1 MMTFTSDPA
10 SDYSNAELVEI
21 LNRGFE
27 SYFVPIAFHVAAF
40 LNMVRKDGIDLTS
53 SRVLLKDDNPMGIA
67 LIARRGWTSRLAA
80 MGIAKEYRGLGAGS
94 WFMEH
99 LIREAGQRGER
110 EMLLE
115 VIEQNEPA
123 VHLYKKC
130 GFEIMRRLIGLI
142 RRDAV
147 EDAEG
152 QLEEIDIHTAS
163 NLITQYGLPDL
174 PWQLSGE
181 SIAQTNPP
189 ARAYCK
195 GSAYTVITNPEAN
208 DVVVWSLLV
217 EPSTRGNERGADML
231 KSVIAKH
238 PHKTWHIPALLPEEL
253 GIVYESAGFVREE
266 LSQWQMRLRL

>member
-1 MMTFTSDPA
+1 MTFTSNPA
-10 SDYSNAELVEI
+10 SDYSNTELVEI

-27 SYFVPIAFHVAAF
+27 GYYVPVTFHVTAF

-53 SRVLLKDDNPMGIA
+53 SRILLKDDDPLGIA

-80 MGIAKEYRGLGAGS
+80 MGIAREYRGRGAGS

-99 LIREAGQRGER
+99 LIHEAGQRGER

-115 VIEQNEPA
+115 VIEQNGPA
-123 VHLYKKC
+123 VHLYEKC

-147 EDAEG
+147 EQGGGELQD
-152 QLEEIDIHTAS
+152 IDIRSVAS
-163 NLITQYGLPDL
+163 LITHYGLPDL

-181 SIAQTNPP
+181 SIAQSNPP
-189 ARAYCK
+189 ARAYYR
-195 GSAYTVITNPEAN
+195 GPAYTVITNPEAN

-217 EPSTRGNERGADML
+217 EPSARGDRLGTELL
-231 KSVIAKH
+231 KSVIAKY
-238 PHKTWHIPALLPEEL
+238 PHKTWHIPALLPEEV
-253 GIVYESAGFVREE
+253 GRVYEGAGFVREE

>member
-1 MMTFTSDPA
+1 MTFTSDPA
-10 SDYSNAELVEI
+10 SDYSNVELVDI

-27 SYFVPIAFHVAAF
+27 SYFVPIVFHVTAF

-53 SRVLLKDDNPMGIA
+53 SRVLLKGDNPIGIA

-80 MGIAKEYRGLGAGS
+80 MGVAKEYRGMGAGS
-94 WFMEH
+94 WFMEY
-99 LIREAGQRGER
+99 LIHEAHQRGER

-115 VIEQNEPA
+115 VIEQNQPA
-123 VHLYKKC
+123 VRLYQSC
-130 GFEIMRRLIGLI
+130 GFESMRRLIGFI

-147 EDAEG
+147 EDVPG
-152 QLEEIDIHTAS
+152 QLEEVDIHTVAS
-163 NLITQYGLPDL
+163 LITQHGLPDL

-189 ARAYCK
+189 SRAYCK
-195 GSAYTVITNPEAN
+195 GQAYTIITNPESS
-208 DVVVWSLLV
+208 DVVFWSLLV
-217 EPSTRGNERGADML
+217 EPAARGHGLGTDLL
-231 KSVIAKH
+231 KAVIAQH

-253 GIVYESAGFVREE
+253 GIVYERAGFVREE

>member
-1 MMTFTSDPA
+1 MSLTSHPA
-10 SDYSNAELVEI
+10 SDYSNIELVEI

-27 SYFVPIAFHVAAF
+27 GYFVPITFHVTAF
-40 LNMVRKDGIDLTS
+40 LNMVRKDGIDLVS
-53 SRVLLKDDNPMGIA
+53 SRILLKEDEPMGIA

-80 MGIAKEYRGLGAGS
+80 MGIAKEYRGTGAGS
-94 WFMEH
+94 WFMQH
-99 LIREAGQRGER
+99 LIQEARQRGEH

-115 VIEQNEPA
+115 VIEQNEAA
-123 VHLYKKC
+123 VHLYQKC

-147 EDAEG
+147 EAGAGE
-152 QLEEIDIHTAS
+152 LHEIDIRAVGS
-163 NLITQYGLPDL
+163 LISHYGLPDH

-195 GSAYTVITNPEAN
+195 GPAYTVITNPEAS

-217 EPSTRGNERGADML
+217 EPSARGQGLGTDLL
-231 KSVIAKH
+231 KAVIARH

-253 GIVYESAGFVREE
+253 GIVYERAGFVREE
-266 LSQWQMRLRL
+266 LSQWQMKLSL